1 MTHQASLEC
10 LQRLNSCPTAFSAH
24 ARAFLEQS
32 RADRRCFHDPLACC
46 VRQEFTS
53 PQAQILQP
61 WDGARS
67 RGLVSF
73 ADWIEHVIATDG
85 DQYLKTPEHLLPWHV
100 RSMLDIHLALALIAS
115 GLSWLAFLGLRRLC
129 FGRRQKAHLQS
140 KAAVPGKGEGV
151 KTFHVVASTRQGEEI

>member
-1 MTHQASLEC
+1 
-10 LQRLNSCPTAFSAH
+10 
-24 ARAFLEQS
+24 
-32 RADRRCFHDPLACC
+32 
-46 VRQEFTS
+46 
-53 PQAQILQP
+53 
-61 WDGARS
+61 
-67 RGLVSF
+67 VSF

-140 KAAVPGKGEGV
+140 KASVPGKGEGV
-151 KTFHVVASTRQGEEI
+151 KTFHVVASTRQGEEICSSSQGPTACP